1 MSLDQRMKFQPTSV
15 RLLSW
20 TSWELDKS
28 TKLWSFCIPY
38 GSALSIYLQSLVFI
52 VSCVMAVIMPAHC
65 PAIQA
70 IQNRL
75 EICWVF
81 VQSVILILRGEKP
94 DLWRHRVTAIS
105 ANDEVDSMI
114 QMIQLWLIFNWRFLC
129 LLMLCLDMLRL
140 VFCLYNLR
148 TYDFSLIDR
157 CLAKGSPGCSHPASS
172 NLGIKRQTR
181 LFKASNNFQCKDICA
196 DCFRFRLSHLFRLV
210 RKNASGLQ
218 NQDTSL
224 IIVQLRN
231 VQPTSGKL
239 QKAWLQAQTNGER
252 EGQHR
257 SASDASDTMKHT
269 SSTSLRKIEE
279 TIIINNQ
286 CNIQSYELNWWTVA

>member
-105 ANDEVDSMI
+105 ANDEVDSI
-114 QMIQLWLIFNWRFLC
+114 VINIQLWLIFNWWFLC

-140 VFCLYNLR
+140 VFCLIYLR
-148 TYDFSLIDR
+148 MVSACFWSTAASPKDH
-157 CLAKGSPGCSHPASS
+157 LAAATLQVQTLGSRGKRGSS
-172 NLGIKRQTR
+172 R
-181 LFKASNNFQCKDICA
+181 LRFQCKDNM
-196 DCFRFRLSHLFRLV
+196 HLFRLV

-218 NQDTSL
+218 NEDTSL

-239 QKAWLQAQTNGER
+239 QKAWLQAQTNEER

-257 SASDASDTMKHT
+257 SASDASDTLKHI

-286 CNIQSYELNWWTVA
+286 CDIQSYELNWWTVA